1 MNVTNCAPSIDASFG
16 PFVPPECRDGF
27 DFTLVFEQ
35 SILVLIPA
43 SLLLIIAPFRIF
55 LLRNVP
61 VKVTGHRLRSIKL
74 TLIVLLAILH
84 LVLVVLWATL
94 PRPSNTCLDR
104 VSIVAACVSFASSL
118 MSCILSRA
126 EHAKSARPSSLLNV
140 FFAVSFLLDVALL
153 RTLWL
158 FPVNAAIPAVFTAA
172 FVLKGILV
180 VAEGWSK
187 APYLVS
193 GSGVHSPEVTAG
205 LYARAVFAWVAPLLL
220 TGFRKLLR
228 PMDLFELDEDMG
240 SAGLIGRFWR
250 HWDKQKV
257 PAGKHRLIL
266 CCISTI
272 RWPIVAVIV
281 PRLALLAFTICQPL
295 ILNRL
300 LVFLNDTSQP
310 INIGYGLIG
319 AYGLVYIGIAL
330 SQALYWHRNARSV
343 TLLRGVLVSAVFSKA
358 TGISTAA
365 TDDSAAVTLM
375 SSDVDVIVRA
385 VREIHEFWAN
395 IIQLAIATWLL
406 STHIGYA
413 ASGPIIVS
421 LVALIATVLVS
432 PLARKYQIGWLEKT
446 QKRVGIT
453 SAMIGHI
460 KSIKCSGLAQNL
472 SDTILN
478 LRAEEIRASRP
489 FRIVSSVTS
498 AIAQV
503 PLMMSPVAAFA
514 LFQGVASNSSE
525 TLDATRLFS
534 ALSLII
540 LLAQPLFFM
549 FEVILD
555 MSAALG
561 AFERIQKFLVHETR
575 RDPRKIRSGSSSA
588 VSPLVETD
596 SIEPRMLRETTL
608 PSIGD
613 FDAGNFAIKVSH
625 ANISWSEERPLLQ
638 DLSFTVDYNQLVLL
652 LGPVASGKSTL
663 LKAILGEVPFTT
675 GTVSLNSERVAWCE
689 QSPWLLNQ
697 TIRDNII
704 GHGHLD
710 AVLYQKVVKACDLE
724 KDFSQLPRG
733 DGTVIGSKGL
743 ALSGGQKQRVA
754 LARAVYSQP
763 RVALLDDVFS
773 GLDSQTAQKIFENL
787 FGKQGLLRQWKTT
800 TILATQSANFLPA
813 ANHII
818 CLSKD
823 GNISEQ
829 GSFGSLEN
837 AGGYVQSLLEG
848 KTTYKVLENMSED
861 IAEQA
866 SQPKQ
871 TVPKQQGEQEDS
883 RRQRGDSTVY
893 RYYFSSTGGLFMV
906 ALLGLEIVW
915 AFLESFPTIW
925 LKFWT
930 DDNEKGSDR
939 AGYYLGIYAALQIM
953 GVIWFAI
960 LIWFVIVLVAA
971 KSGITLHRRLLS
983 TVIRSAYNLS
993 YLETVYA
1000 NISGH
1005 HCHSLLRQILVPS
1018 QRGMVDNH
1026 LPLGLVVTLASF
1038 FGAIAKAALLAA
1050 STPYIAATFPL
1061 LGAVYFYLQRGYLRT
1076 SRQLRLLD
1084 LEEKAPLYTQFL
1096 ETLSGLATIRAFG
1109 WGGAVIEANHAL
1121 VDRSQRPFYLLMIV
1135 QRWLVL
1141 VLDLTTAGLALLLV
1155 RLAVRLRGEVDVGL
1169 TGVSLV
1175 QLISLSETVNL
1186 LIQFWTSIETSIGA
1200 VARIK
1205 QFAEDTGEEN
1215 LPGETQAPPPRWPDK
1230 GAIQVSNLTASY
1242 GNGKE
1247 GTVNALDVVSLEIKP
1262 GEKIGI
1268 CGRTGSGKSSLF
1280 LVLLRLL
1287 DPSSG
1292 NITIDG
1298 ISLLLLPR
1306 DTIRSRLITLTQD
1319 QFVLP
1324 GTVRHNVD
1332 PRDLYSEI
1340 DINEAL
1346 RLVGLSD
1353 AIEQH
1358 GGLDASFDEDMLSH
1372 GQKQL
1377 FFLARAVLRKH
1388 DGNVVLLD
1396 EVTSSVDHKTEEDIK
1411 AIIEHEFK
1419 EHTVVSI
1426 THRLDTIIDFDRV
1439 IVMEKG
1445 CVVEIGNPKNLLA
1458 SNSKFKAL
1466 WSDRSRSAA

>member
-35 SILVLIPA
+35 SILVLVPA

-55 LLRNVP
+55 RLRNVP

-94 PRPSNTCLDR
+94 PRPSNTRLDR
-104 VSIVAACVSFASSL
+104 VSIAAACVSFASSL

-126 EHAKSARPSSLLNV
+126 EHSKSARPSSLLNV
-140 FFAVSFLLDVALL
+140 FFAVSLLLDVALL

-158 FPVNAAIPAVFTAA
+158 VPVNVAIPAIFTAA

-205 LYARAVFAWVAPLLL
+205 LYARAVFVWVAPLLL

-250 HWDKQKV
+250 YWDNQKV

-266 CCISTI
+266 CCISTL

-300 LVFLNDTSQP
+300 LVFLDDTSQP

-358 TGISTAA
+358 TGLSTTA

-395 IIQLAIATWLL
+395 IIQLGIATWLL

-503 PLMMSPVAAFA
+503 PLMMSPVVAFA

-561 AFERIQKFLVHETR
+561 AFERIQKFLVQETR

-588 VSPLVETD
+588 VSPRVETD
-596 SIEPRMLRETTL
+596 SIELRMLRETTL
-608 PSIGD
+608 PSIED
-613 FDAGNFAIKVSH
+613 SDAGSFAIEVSH

-663 LKAILGEVPFTT
+663 LKAILGEVPFTI
-675 GTVSLNSERVAWCE
+675 GTVSLHSGRVAWCE
-689 QSPWLLNQ
+689 QSPWLLNRN
-697 TIRDNII
+697 IRDNII
-704 GHGHLD
+704 GHSHFD

-724 KDFSQLPRG
+724 KDFSQLPQG

-773 GLDSQTAQKIFENL
+773 GIDSQTAQAIFENL

-813 ANHII
+813 ADHII
-818 CLSKD
+818 CLSKE

-829 GSFGSLEN
+829 GSFRSLQN

-848 KTTYKVLENMSED
+848 KKTYEASED
-861 IAEQA
+861 TIEEDVIEQTN
-866 SQPKQ
+866 QPKQ
-871 TVPKQQGEQEDS
+871 TVSKQQDEQEDS

-930 DDNEKGSDR
+930 DDNEKGNDR

-971 KSGITLHRRLLS
+971 KSGITLHKRLLF
-983 TVIRSAYNLS
+983 TVIRAPLS
-993 YLETVYA
+993 LFTTTDLGS
-1000 NISGH
+1000 ITT
-1005 HCHSLLRQILVPS
+1005 RFS
-1018 QRGMVDNH
+1018 QDIGMVDNH

-1038 FGAIAKAALLAA
+1038 FGAIAKAGLLAA

-1109 WGGAVIEANHAL
+1109 WGDAIIEANHAL

-1155 RLAVRLRGEVDVGL
+1155 GLAVRLRGEVDVGL

-1215 LPGETQAPPPRWPDK
+1215 LPGETQEPPTRWPDK
-1230 GAIQVSNLTASY
+1230 GGIQVSNLTASY
-1242 GNGKE
+1242 GDGKE
-1247 GTVNALDVVSLEIKP
+1247 DTVSALDAVSLEIKP

-1292 NITIDG
+1292 SVTIDG
-1298 ISLLLLPR
+1298 ISLSSLPR

-1332 PRDLYSEI
+1332 PRDLYSEL
-1340 DINEAL
+1340 DINAAL

-1353 AIEQH
+1353 AIEQY

-1396 EVTSSVDHKTEEDIK
+1396 EVTSSVDHKTEEAIK
-1411 AIIEHEFK
+1411 TIIEHEFK

-1426 THRLDTIIDFDRV
+1426 THRLNTIIDFDRV

-1445 CVVEIGNPKNLLA
+1445 CVVEIGKPKDLLA

-1466 WSDRSRSAA
+1466 WSARPRSVA

>member
-1 MNVTNCAPSIDASFG
+1 MNSSETLCSPSLDASFG
-16 PFVPPECRDGF
+16 PFIGPECRDGF

-35 SILVLIPA
+35 SILVLLPA
-43 SLLLIIAPFRIF
+43 ALLLILAPFRLF
-55 LLRNVP
+55 RLRNAP
-61 VKVTGHRLRSIKL
+61 VKVTGHGLGTVKL
-74 TLIVLLAILH
+74 VVIALLAILH
-84 LVLVVLWATL
+84 LVLIVLWAT
-94 PRPSNTCLDR
+94 RPSDTRLDR
-104 VSIVAACVSFASSL
+104 VSIAAACVSFASSL
-118 MSCILSRA
+118 MSCVVSRA
-126 EHAKSARPSSLLNV
+126 EHAKSPRPSSLLNV
-140 FFAVSFLLDVALL
+140 FFAVSLLLDVALL

-158 FPVNAAIPAVFTAA
+158 APTKLMNVAIPAVFTAA
-172 FVLKGILV
+172 FALKAMLV
-180 VAEGWSK
+180 VLEGWSK
-187 APYLVS
+187 APYLVA
-193 GSGVHSPEVTAG
+193 GAGTHSPEETAG
-205 LYARAVFAWVAPLLL
+205 LYARAVFAWVTPLLL

-240 SAGLIGRFWR
+240 AAGLIDRFWR
-250 HWDKQKV
+250 HWYNQKV
-257 PAGKHRLIL
+257 ACKYRLIFS
-266 CCISTI
+266 CINTL
-272 RWPIVAVIV
+272 RWSIIAVIL

-300 LVFLNDTSQP
+300 LVFLDDASQS
-310 INIGYGLIG
+310 INIGYGLIA
-319 AYGLVYIGIAL
+319 AYGLVYSGIAI

-358 TGISTAA
+358 TELST
-365 TDDSAAVTLM
+365 TVMDDSAAVTLM

-421 LVALIATVLVS
+421 LIALVATVFVS
-432 PLARKYQIGWLEKT
+432 PLARKYQIAWLGKT
-446 QKRVGIT
+446 QKRVGIS

-460 KSIKCSGLAQNL
+460 KSIKCSGLAQHL
-472 SDTILN
+472 SDTIIG
-478 LRAEEIRASRP
+478 LRADEIRASRP
-489 FRIVSSVTS
+489 FRVVSSITS

-503 PLMMSPVAAFA
+503 PLLMSPVVAFT
-514 LFQGVASNSSE
+514 LYQGGSANSSQ

-555 MSAALG
+555 VSAALG
-561 AFERIQKFLVHETR
+561 AFERIQTFLTQESR
-575 RDPRKIRSGSSSA
+575 QDPRQTQSRSSTRLSRQN
-588 VSPLVETD
+588 ETE
-596 SIEPRMLRETTL
+596 SIELQVLRDSTSTYTAD
-608 PSIGD
+608 PTMK
-613 FDAGNFAIKVSH
+613 NCVVKVSD
-625 ANISWSEERPLLQ
+625 ANISWSEEHPLLR
-638 DLSFTVDYNQLVLL
+638 DITFTVGRNQLVLL

-663 LKAILGEVPFTT
+663 LKALLGEVPHVT
-675 GTVSLNSERVAWCE
+675 GTINLHGRTLSWCE

-704 GHGHLD
+704 GHSRFESR
-710 AVLYQKVVKACDLE
+710 LYQTVVRACDLE
-724 KDFSQLPRG
+724 KDFSQLSQG
-733 DGTVIGSKGL
+733 DNTTIGSKGL

-763 RVALLDDVFS
+763 QVALFDDVFS
-773 GLDSQTAQKIFENL
+773 GLDSQTAQTVFENL
-787 FGKQGLLRQWKTT
+787 FSKRGLLRQWNTT
-800 TILATQSANFLPA
+800 VILATQSVGFLSSA
-813 ANHII
+813 DLIL
-818 CLSKD
+818 CLDKE
-823 GNISEQ
+823 GRISER
-829 GSFGSLEN
+829 GTFHDLES
-837 AGGYVQSLLEG
+837 AGGYVQSI
-848 KTTYKVLENMSED
+848 LENRLNHSELETLASPD
-861 IAEQA
+861 EQDNIEQITYPA
-866 SQPKQ
+866 QSAPKQ
-871 TVPKQQGEQEDS
+871 EEEEDT

-893 RYYFSSTGGLFMV
+893 RYYFSSTGGLFMIV
-906 ALLGLEIVW
+906 LLALELVW

-930 DDNEKGSDR
+930 DHNAKGNEKS
-939 AGYYLGIYAALQIM
+939 GYYLGIYAALQIM
-953 GVIWFAI
+953 GVIWFAV

-971 KSGITLHRRLLS
+971 KSGITLHKRAPLALFTKTDLGSITTRF
-983 TVIRSAYNLS
+983 
-993 YLETVYA
+993 
-1000 NISGH
+1000 
-1005 HCHSLLRQILVPS
+1005 S
-1018 QRGMVDNH
+1018 QDIGMIDNH

-1038 FGAIAKAALLAA
+1038 FGAIAKAGLLAA

-1109 WGGAVIEANHAL
+1109 WRNAVIQANHAL

-1141 VLDLTTAGLALLLV
+1141 VLDLTTTALALLLV
-1155 RLAVRLRGEVDVGL
+1155 GLAVRLRGEVDVGL

-1175 QLISLSETVNL
+1175 QLISLSETVNM

-1205 QFAEDTGEEN
+1205 QFAEETGEEN
-1215 LPGETQAPPPRWPDK
+1215 LPGETHDPPSQWPDK
-1230 GAIQVSNLTASY
+1230 GAVQINDFTASY
-1242 GNGKE
+1242 GDGNGN
-1247 GTVNALDVVSLEIKP
+1247 GDTVKALDAVSLAIKA
-1262 GEKIGI
+1262 GEKVGI

-1280 LVLLRLL
+1280 LALLRLL

-1292 NITIDG
+1292 SITIDD
-1298 ISLLLLPR
+1298 ISLASLPR
-1306 DTIRSRLITLTQD
+1306 ETIRSRLITLTQD

-1324 GTVRHNVD
+1324 GTIRQNVD
-1332 PRDLYSEI
+1332 PLGVCSES
-1340 DINEAL
+1340 DINATY

-1358 GGLDASFDEDMLSH
+1358 GGLDASFNEDALSH

-1377 FFLARAVLRKH
+1377 FFLARAVLRKR
-1388 DGNVVLLD
+1388 DGKVVLLD
-1396 EVTSSVDHKTEEDIK
+1396 EATSSVDQKTEETIRGV
-1411 AIIEHEFK
+1411 IENEFK

-1426 THRLDTIIDFDRV
+1426 THRLNTIINFDRV

-1445 CVVEIGNPKNLLA
+1445 CVVEIGEPKSLLA
-1458 SNSKFKAL
+1458 SDSRFKAL
-1466 WSDRSRSAA
+1466 WVARPRPEA